1 MISGNINKS
10 WFVGL
15 LCGQPA
21 AFPAFPT
28 SLVFSVLRQ
37 FCVSESL
44 EMLDAKIGSVPVRC
58 VVAFLA
64 FPASPAS
71 GTCFL
76 TEK

>member
-1 MISGNINKS
+1 MVDFGKYKQILFF
-10 WFVGL
+10 WTF
-15 LCGQPA
+15 CGQPA

-28 SLVFSVLRQ
+28 SLEFSVLRQ

-44 EMLDAKIGSVPVRC
+44 EMLDAKIGSVPVHR
-58 VVAFLA
+58 VVASLA
-64 FPASPAS
+64 FPAS